1 MKSGK
6 TKRLLANTEPWI
18 RDLFTENDPTE
29 REQRFLQEGKASDG
43 TPLQVVELTGD
54 AGDVILMDLCA
65 LHSISAN
72 VRSTPR
78 LMIGQ
83 GLFRPDGAGHGLLRV
98 VAEGAHS
105 SRPQR
110 PAKEPLKRPLLHD
123 RTLVRC
129 RNSPEC
135 LVGRRGLEPRTLGLK
150 ARPQRKK

>member
-1 MKSGK
+1 MDVPARGSRYSGLRAFLLLDHVESRGGAIVVATGSQRVARRVAREAGDQPMKSGK
-6 TKRLLANTEPWI
+6 TKRLLAKTEPWI
-18 RDLFTENDPTE
+18 RDLFTENDPTV

-83 GLFRPDGAGHGLLRV
+83 GLFRPDGAGH
-98 VAEGAHS
+98 
-105 SRPQR
+105 
-110 PAKEPLKRPLLHD
+110 
-123 RTLVRC
+123 
-129 RNSPEC
+129 
-135 LVGRRGLEPRTLGLK
+135 
-150 ARPQRKK
+150 